1 MLAVKR
7 VKLPASAWLNRQD
20 KPLPRRGMFPVKI
33 CEIHSLGR
41 YSRSLFIGVP
51 PPIAPQKWTRG
62 KERKITACPFGVY
75 SPLMLAVSSATGKTT
90 EYQSHRI
97 RYWRSAHWRTESLP
111 SVWRKSSNDG
121 VSERR
126 EMLQGAPLSKTSW
139 RGVFLFV
146 IERTFR
152 LFFKILLTNRY
163 EYDILYMKDSG
174 RVYSSAYPFIHLPL
188 GSQNSQF

>member
-7 VKLPASAWLNRQD
+7 VKLPASGRLNRQD
-20 KPLPRRGMFPVKI
+20 KPLTRRGMFPVAI

-62 KERKITACPFGVY
+62 KWRKITARPFGVY
-75 SPLMLAVSSATGKTT
+75 SPLMLAVSSATGEAT

-97 RYWRSAHWRTESLP
+97 MNWCSARWRTESLP
-111 SVWRKSSNDG
+111 NVWRRSSDDG

-126 EMLQGAPLSKTSW
+126 EKFW
-139 RGVFLFV
+139 C
-146 IERTFR
+146 
-152 LFFKILLTNRY
+152 Y
-163 EYDILYMKDSG
+163 EVGKELYSNTG
-174 RVYSSAYPFIHLPL
+174 RRAK
-188 GSQNSQF
+188 Q